1 MFAFS
6 VRYLKHHLPLIDDI
20 ITVYLLAK
28 VPGNFARIKGD
39 RMKQFRIFVDVMIKS
54 PLEMAWT
61 LPKFDG
67 VTGV

>member
-6 VRYLKHHLPLIDDI
+6 FRCLKHHLPLIDDI
-20 ITVYLLAK
+20 VAVCLLVK
-28 VPGNFARIKGD
+28 VLGNFARIKGN
-39 RMKQFRIFVDVMIKS
+39 RMKRFRVFVNVMMKS

-67 VTGV
+67 VIGI